1 LRRDMGPVDDGIS
14 QPFTVGPRN
23 ERRDLVTHIVGGKEQ
38 RQETRWETVLI
49 PFFRANGSGEDKQ
62 GESLLNE
69 DLAGSTQKSMIKY
82 DHTLE
87 IQRTGGG
94 RVDQCD

>member
-1 LRRDMGPVDDGIS
+1 
-14 QPFTVGPRN
+14 
-23 ERRDLVTHIVGGKEQ
+23 VTHIVGGKER

-69 DLAGSTQKSMIKY
+69 DLAGSTQKSMIK
-82 DHTLE
+82 
-87 IQRTGGG
+87 
-94 RVDQCD
+94 